1 MIRKK
6 AARKTDAY
14 VSRET
19 IEESD
24 DDSDASDVGVT
35 SRRRSSATSVST
47 PMIGERRIS
56 DDESEPRVIIEERND
71 DFPVRI
77 FWTF

>member
-47 PMIGERRIS
+47 MMIGERRIS
-56 DDESEPRVIIEERND
+56 DDESEPRVIIEERNED
-71 DFPVRI
+71 CPVRI

>member
-47 PMIGERRIS
+47 TMIGERRIS
-56 DDESEPRVIIEERND
+56 DDKSEPRVIIEERND